1 VEQTI
6 RILSRGRPLLREQL
20 GAARTRL
27 TVREFH
33 IAMQQGVPMRRPR
46 PCIAAIIRHTMPEPA
61 EALPVSLEAAA
72 YRKVFRRVVWYLF
85 VLYICSYLDR
95 INIGFAALAM
105 NRDLG
110 LTPTTFG
117 IANTVFY
124 LGYMAFEVPSN
135 LMLAR
140 FGARTW
146 LARIMI
152 TWGIASTA
160 TAFATG
166 ATSLYVLR
174 LLVGV
179 AEAGFVPGVLL
190 YLTYW
195 FPQAYR
201 ARANGL
207 FMVAQPLT
215 IASGSVLSGY
225 ILGMNGALGVAG
237 WRWLFV
243 LEGVPSI
250 VLGVFTFFYLKDGPR
265 DAWWLSA
272 GERNVIEAHLAAE
285 RAPASS
291 RGSVWAE
298 LRSRDV
304 VLLCLA
310 YFGLVS
316 TLNTNATWVPQIVRE
331 ILGGQRDFV
340 TVGVWAAIPAL
351 LTVAAMPIWSLRS
364 DRRQERLWHV
374 TIPMAMAAAGW
385 LFVTLASAP
394 LVRFAGLALV
404 SIGGFCGMS
413 IFWTLPATLL
423 SRAARP
429 AGIALISTAGI
440 FGSAVS
446 PSIIGFLRDQ
456 TGTFTSGLLYM
467 VALLV
472 VSIACVW
479 ASARAWQPDVV
490 GRAEVSAPA

>member
-1 VEQTI
+1 MAPTNQ
-6 RILSRGRPLLREQL
+6 
-20 GAARTRL
+20 
-27 TVREFH
+27 
-33 IAMQQGVPMRRPR
+33 
-46 PCIAAIIRHTMPEPA
+46 PA
-61 EALPVSLEAAA
+61 DAA

-105 NRDLG
+105 NRDLV

-124 LGYMAFEVPSN
+124 LGYMVFEVPSN

-140 FGARTW
+140 LGARTW

-166 ATSLYVLR
+166 ETSLYGLR
-174 LLVGV
+174 LLVGI
-179 AEAGFVPGVLL
+179 AEAGFLPGVLL

-201 ARANGL
+201 ARANGF

-215 IASGSVLSGY
+215 IAFGSLLSGY
-225 ILGMNGALGVAG
+225 ILRMDGALGIAG
-237 WRWLFV
+237 WRWLFI
-243 LEGVPSI
+243 LEGVPS
-250 VLGVFTFFYLKDGPR
+250 VLLGVVTFFYLKDGPR
-265 DAWWLSA
+265 DAPWLSA
-272 GERNVIEAHLAAE
+272 DEQAAIDAALAAE
-285 RAPASS
+285 AVPAPAGPGNLW
-291 RGSVWAE
+291 RE
-298 LRSRDV
+298 LRSRE
-304 VLLCLA
+304 VLLLCVA

-331 ILGGQRDFV
+331 ILGGQGDFV

-364 DRRQERLWHV
+364 DRRRERLWHV
-374 TIPMAMAAAGW
+374 TIPMALAAAGW
-385 LFVTLASAP
+385 LLVTLAAAP
-394 LVRFAGLALV
+394 MVRFAGLALV
-404 SIGGFCGMS
+404 SIGAFCGMS

-429 AGIALISTAGI
+429 AGIALISTMGM

-446 PSIIGFLRDQ
+446 PSIIGFLRDR
-456 TGTFTSGLLYM
+456 TGTFSSGLLYM

-472 VSIACVW
+472 VSIGCVW
-479 ASARAWQPDVV
+479 ASARTRPQDAL
-490 GRAEVSAPA
+490 GAAGLRAPA

>member
-1 VEQTI
+1 MAPTNQ
-6 RILSRGRPLLREQL
+6 
-20 GAARTRL
+20 
-27 TVREFH
+27 
-33 IAMQQGVPMRRPR
+33 
-46 PCIAAIIRHTMPEPA
+46 PA
-61 EALPVSLEAAA
+61 DAA
-72 YRKVFRRVVWYLF
+72 YRTVFRRVVWYLF

-124 LGYMAFEVPSN
+124 LGYMVFEVPSN

-140 FGARTW
+140 LGARTW
-146 LARIMI
+146 LARIMV

-166 ATSLYVLR
+166 DTSLYGLR
-174 LLVGV
+174 LLVGI
-179 AEAGFVPGVLL
+179 AEAGFLPGVLL

-201 ARANGL
+201 ARANGF

-215 IASGSVLSGY
+215 IAFGSLLSGY
-225 ILGMNGALGVAG
+225 ILRMDGALGLAG
-237 WRWLFV
+237 WRWLFI
-243 LEGVPSI
+243 LEGVPSV
-250 VLGVFTFFYLKDGPR
+250 VLGVVTFFYLKDGPR
-265 DAWWLSA
+265 EAPWLTA
-272 GERNVIEAHLAAE
+272 DQKAAIEAELAAE
-285 RAPASS
+285 AAPAAA
-291 RGSVWAE
+291 GSGSIWRE
-298 LRSRDV
+298 LRSRE
-304 VLLCLA
+304 VLLLCVA

-331 ILGGQRDFV
+331 ILGGQGDFV

-364 DRRQERLWHV
+364 DRRRERLWHV
-374 TIPMAMAAAGW
+374 TIPMALAAAGW
-385 LFVTLASAP
+385 LLVTLAAAP
-394 LVRFAGLALV
+394 MVRFAGLAMV
-404 SIGGFCGMS
+404 SIGAFCGMS

-429 AGIALISTAGI
+429 AGIALISTMGM

-446 PSIIGFLRDQ
+446 PSIIGFLRDR
-456 TGTFTSGLLYM
+456 TGTFSSGLLYM
-467 VALLV
+467 VVLLV
-472 VSIACVW
+472 VSIGCVW
-479 ASARAWQPDVV
+479 ASARRRPQDAL
-490 GRAEVSAPA
+490 GAAGLRAPA

>member
-1 VEQTI
+1 MTRFGTGTDVAT
-6 RILSRGRPLLREQL
+6 
-20 GAARTRL
+20 GAAD
-27 TVREFH
+27 
-33 IAMQQGVPMRRPR
+33 
-46 PCIAAIIRHTMPEPA
+46 
-61 EALPVSLEAAA
+61 AA
-72 YRKVFRRVVWYLF
+72 YQKVFRRVVWYLF

-124 LGYMAFEVPSN
+124 LGYMLFEVPSN

-160 TAFATG
+160 TALATG

-174 LLVGV
+174 LLVGI

-215 IASGSVLSGY
+215 IAFGSLLSGN
-225 ILGMNGALGVAG
+225 ILRMNGRFGLEG

-250 VLGVFTFFYLKDGPR
+250 VLGAFTFFYLKDGPR
-265 DAWWLSA
+265 EAAWLSA
-272 GERNVIEAHLAAE
+272 AEKTTITEQLAAE
-285 RAPASS
+285 YTAGATRH
-291 RGSVWAE
+291 GSVWTE

-304 VLLCLA
+304 LLLCLT

-331 ILGGQRDFV
+331 ILGGQGDFV
-340 TVGVWAAIPAL
+340 RVGVWAAIPAL
-351 LTVAAMPIWSLRS
+351 LTVVAMPIWSLRS
-364 DRRQERLWHV
+364 DRQQERLWHV
-374 TIPMAMAAAGW
+374 TIPMAAAAAGW
-385 LFVTLASAP
+385 LLVTFSTVP

-404 SIGGFCGMS
+404 SIGAFCGMS
-413 IFWTLPATLL
+413 IFWTLPASIL
-423 SRAARP
+423 SHAARP

-446 PSIIGFLRDQ
+446 PSIIGFLRDE

-472 VSIACVW
+472 AAIGCVW
-479 ASARAWQPDVV
+479 ASARGWRRAAL
-490 GRAEVSAPA
+490 GRAA

>member
-1 VEQTI
+1 
-6 RILSRGRPLLREQL
+6 
-20 GAARTRL
+20 
-27 TVREFH
+27 
-33 IAMQQGVPMRRPR
+33 
-46 PCIAAIIRHTMPEPA
+46 MPEPA
-61 EALPVSLEAAA
+61 EALPVSPEVAA

-85 VLYICSYLDR
+85 ILYICSYLDR

-124 LGYMAFEVPSN
+124 LGYMVFEVPSN

-140 FGARTW
+140 VGARTW

-201 ARANGL
+201 ARANGF

-215 IASGSVLSGY
+215 IAFGSVLSGY
-225 ILGMNGALGVAG
+225 ILTMNGALGVAG
-237 WRWLFV
+237 WRWLFI
-243 LEGVPSI
+243 LEGLPS
-250 VLGVFTFFYLKDGPR
+250 VALGVLTLFYLKNGPR
-265 DAWWLSA
+265 DATWLSA
-272 GERNVIEAHLAAE
+272 EEKRVIETQLAAE
-285 RAPASS
+285 SAPSS
-291 RGSVWAE
+291 SGRSSVWRE
-298 LRSRDV
+298 LRSREV

-331 ILGGQRDFV
+331 ILGGQRDFLA
-340 TVGVWAAIPAL
+340 VGMWAAIPAL

-374 TIPMAMAAAGW
+374 TIPMATAAAGW
-385 LFVTLASAP
+385 LFVTLAAAP

-404 SIGGFCGMS
+404 SIGAFCGMS

-440 FGSAVS
+440 FGSAAS

-472 VSIACVW
+472 VSIVCVW
-479 ASARAWQPDVV
+479 ASARAWQPDALGGAGV
-490 GRAEVSAPA
+490 RAPA